1 MVVAA
6 SKVRTT
12 AMGAVEPATGMV
24 IWYSPQDTLSLL
36 QGHVS
41 QDTRVKRYTC
51 QKIHV
56 VRDTRGPH
64 HLYGHPAPPAA
75 ALVAAMVTLPC
86 KRIEY

>member
-24 IWYSPQDTLSLL
+24 IWYSPHDTLSLL
-36 QGHVS
+36 QGTCHELHVS
-41 QDTRVKRYTC
+41 RDTRV
-51 QKIHV
+51 
-56 VRDTRGPH
+56 TRASRATRVTH

-86 KRIEY
+86 NRGVKV

>member
-36 QGHVS
+36 QGTCHEIHVS
-41 QDTRVKRYTC
+41 QDKRGTRYTFHET
-51 QKIHV
+51 HV
-56 VRDTRGPH
+56 SHVSHLTCTGTRPR
-64 HLYGHPAPPAA
+64 PP
-75 ALVAAMVTLPC
+75 P
-86 KRIEY
+86 R

>member
-24 IWYSPQDTLSLL
+24 IWYSPHDTLSLL

-41 QDTRVKRYTC
+41 RDTRGTGYTWH
-51 QKIHV
+51 KIHV
-56 VRDTRGPH
+56 VHVPHVSHITCTGTRPR
-64 HLYGHPAPPAA
+64 PP
-75 ALVAAMVTLPC
+75 P
-86 KRIEY
+86 R

>member
-1 MVVAA
+1 MVVSA

-36 QGHVS
+36 QG
-41 QDTRVKRYTC
+41 TC
-51 QKIHV
+51 HKIHV
-56 VRDTRGPH
+56 ARGTP

-75 ALVAAMVTLPC
+75 ALVAAIVTLPC
-86 KRIEY
+86 NRG